1 MRFRNLTIM
10 ITLGFLSIVAF
21 IGLAL
26 LPIAD
31 VISCTNSDAD
41 PDNDVEWNKS
51 YDNTRANFLAYHK
64 YDGDDDAARRDH
76 NNMGWGVS
84 ASLEVSVNDHGYGVS
99 SASASPYIVDPDR
112 MRKLWEQDNTVTSIS
127 YYGNAVAKA
136 AVFPFYF
143 NHKYGDQ
150 AQYIDDSSS
159 GGYTSL
165 SVAAVMVPTTYRNIY
180 LTSETDS
187 RTDTVKVEVEAG
199 VSTSEFVSLIA
210 ELSVTATGSYEY
222 KDTNQKVWSATIG
235 KERTE
240 SIFQQ
245 GQTTEKSAY
254 FVGDSSS
261 GSAWASISNFRME
274 ACCFDSER
282 VELSFGSSNN

>member
-84 ASLEVSVNDHGYGVS
+84 ASLEVSVNDDGYGVS

-143 NHKYGDQ
+143 NHKDGDQ
-150 AQYIDDSSS
+150 AQYIDDTSSH
-159 GGYTSL
+159 GYTSL
-165 SVAAVMVPTTYRNIY
+165 SVAAERKTKIFRMVQLYSENGTKAHKVKAEVTAGGNIMGVVELGGTAGY
-180 LTSETDS
+180 EY
-187 RTDTVKVEVEAG
+187 TDTTGKVW
-199 VSTSEFVSLIA
+199 
-210 ELSVTATGSYEY
+210 TATLEE
-222 KDTNQKVWSATIG
+222 QI
-235 KERTE
+235 TE
-240 SIFQQ
+240 SVFKQ
-245 GQTTEKSAY
+245 GQTTGKSAY

-261 GSAWASISNFRME
+261 GSAWASISDFRME
-274 ACCFDSER
+274 ECCFDSER
-282 VELSFGSSNN
+282 VSLNFGSYYNN